1 MNTTTPDPNDDFDMI
16 EPDTDFGEFDQVKS
30 GSSLADLWNNNPL
43 VKIGLIAAAL
53 VVVVGSIVLFGGD
66 AQQTP
71 DSMVAA
77 GSEVKET
84 PGTKDVSPAMREA
97 IEENDQQ
104 RLEEAVNTGGSMLPT
119 PIGAPKEQLP
129 VPADGAAQEDPLQR
143 WRDLQEQRI
152 REQQQTQVA
161 QQVAVPVQPDPQ
173 EQQELANLTSTM
185 SAQMGSLLSN
195 RDPKN
200 LQYMQ
205 VTDMQAL
212 LDRLQAAD
220 QAAAQAQFQQV
231 SAEQG
236 AITNGIDPRTGQPI
250 TPVKILIPA
259 GTIEYGQLLIEAN
272 SDIQGP
278 VLALIASGPFS
289 GARVLGNFSR
299 TDNYLVLQFTSLT
312 QKNGVTVPIQAIAV
326 DPATTLTGV
335 ATEVDRRYFTR
346 IVLPAAARF
355 LQGIG
360 EAVANQQT
368 GTTVTVNGQTVI
380 QENGDID
387 VEEQL
392 NKGLERAAERAAD
405 VLEDE
410 GNNTQPLVRVKS
422 GAALGIL
429 FTAPVTD
436 QDLEAVRFN
445 QNTALQQ
452 REQQA
457 QQQSLLQ
464 QQQLLQQGNS
474 PQLLLLQGLQGA
486 AQGGVQGAT
495 QNIPGLQNLNVT
507 PNTNTTSPSRTQ
519 TGR

>member
-1 MNTTTPDPNDDFDMI
+1 MNTTTPDPQDDFDMI
-16 EPDTDFGEFDQVKS
+16 EPDTDFGEFDQGKS
-30 GSSLADLWNNNPL
+30 GSTLADLWNNNPL
-43 VKIGLIAAAL
+43 VKIGLIVAAL
-53 VVVVGSIVLFGGD
+53 VVVVGSIMLFGGE
-66 AQQTP
+66 AEKAP
-71 DSMVAA
+71 DSIVAA
-77 GSEVKET
+77 GSELKET

-97 IEENDQQ
+97 IEESDQQ
-104 RLEEAVNTGGSMLPT
+104 RLEEAVNSGGSVLPT

-129 VPADGAAQEDPLQR
+129 VPADTTAQEDPLQR
-143 WRDLQEQRI
+143 WRAIQEERL
-152 REQQQTQVA
+152 REQQTQQVA

-173 EQQELANLTSTM
+173 QQQELANLTSAM
-185 SAQMGSLLSN
+185 SSQMGSLLNN

-200 LQYMQ
+200 LNYMQ

-212 LDRLQAAD
+212 LERMQAQE
-220 QAAAQAQFQQV
+220 QAAAQAQFEQA
-231 SAEQG
+231 SAQQG
-236 AITNGIDPRTGQPI
+236 AINMGVDPTTGQPL

-278 VLALIASGPFS
+278 VLALVASGPFS
-289 GARVLGNFSR
+289 GSRILGSFSR
-299 TDNYLVLQFTSLT
+299 TDDYLVLQFNSLT

-346 IVLPAAARF
+346 IIIPAAARF

-360 EAVANQQT
+360 EAVGNKQT

-410 GNNTQPLVRVKS
+410 GNQTQALIRVKA
-422 GAALGIL
+422 GAPLGIL
-429 FTAPVTD
+429 FTSPVTD

-464 QQQLLQQGNS
+464 QQQLLQGNS

-486 AQGGVQGAT
+486 AQGGLQGAT
-495 QNIPGLQNLNVT
+495 QGIPGLQNLNVT
-507 PNTNTTSPSRTQ
+507 PTNQQQTQ
-519 TGR
+519 PQQTR